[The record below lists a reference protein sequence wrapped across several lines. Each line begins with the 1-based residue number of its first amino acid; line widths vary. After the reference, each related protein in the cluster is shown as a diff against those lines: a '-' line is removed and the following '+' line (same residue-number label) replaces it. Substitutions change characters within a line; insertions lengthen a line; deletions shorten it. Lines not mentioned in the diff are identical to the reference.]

1 MGADAKESDLL
12 ASDLGNFQESPVLD
26 KWSEWE
32 TPRQRR
38 ARTRGLPK
46 DENLLKLARVW
57 LTAQHKAWPQLAEAG
72 QIPANTPEAAGQ
84 LVEQFVQRFSS
95 RGGKPFEHGLPQV
108 PWNSL
113 GTVYLRYSSAH
124 QNPRSLD
131 DQLQI
136 VLSRAEQE
144 RVFIPWEY
152 TFADASVTGTTSRR
166 TGYVMA
172 QRVLEFTG
180 TGAIS
185 TIYLDEIDRASRDGL
200 QILTLGTIV
209 QNHRKR
215 MVGVSSNFDS
225 TTEQSRIMLHSVAMF
240 NDYYITQ
247 HRAKVDR
254 GKRGAARRK
263 TINGK
268 PPVGIKAVPAYDKYG
283 QALRGRAGMHAKT
296 AAVDEQWSWAIVLL
310 AELFVDKRW
319 SANRIAKEFNR
330 RQIGGK
336 TSWYAALITKM
347 LRNRG
352 YVGIFIY
359 GMSRQVRDPLTGTI
373 RHVPQPRSGWIV
385 SRIPE
390 AQIWS
395 WGRWKQIQ
403 ARLKEVSETSPHARN
418 RKRKPKPAGLVYPKT
433 LFSNILHC
441 GYCGRRLTLRR
452 GGGYPCFYCM
462 AGPEGRDNCQLGT
475 SKAASVFEP
484 FLLRFILDSIL
495 TDERMAELVDQA
507 NRHVSAEAAKP
518 PVDVAGLQTS
528 LRDAKAKR
536 DRLIELVADDVSA
549 NLSAVRTRI
558 SSLEKEVR
566 ELTTAVREAERQK
579 EEEVPPLDLEQMKVL
594 LADLRQVLNQHVPAA
609 NEMLKKLLGRVYVTQ
624 KSVPD
629 ARRPVWVAHFD
640 TDMVPALAD
649 HAARRCLPSS
659 YTLMKLTVWE
669 WKMPIK
675 GEIEIGGRMPV
686 YERLAKKAGAMRA
699 EGALIKQIAE
709 EFGVSVNIIRNAI
722 RFNDTGIRP
731 ARAKKQPRKNIYHWI
746 AKETVRLKKQGL
758 TYRQIADRLGV
769 TKRQVGNAYHKMV
782 GRYQKPAIP
791 GYQRIAERAYQLR
804 QEGMTHARIGT
815 ILGYNKVTVKRAL
828 RWFCRQQH
836 KGGTYT
842 DAA

>member
-1 MGADAKESDLL
+1 M
-12 ASDLGNFQESPVLD
+12 
-26 KWSEWE
+26 
-32 TPRQRR
+32 
-38 ARTRGLPK
+38 PK
-46 DENLLKLARVW
+46 DENLLKLARGW
-57 LTAQHKAWPQLAEAG
+57 LTAQHKAWPQLVEAG
-72 QIPANTPEAAGQ
+72 QIPANTSEAARQ
-84 LVEQFVQRFSS
+84 LVEQFVQGFSS
-95 RGGKPFEHGLPQV
+95 REVKPFEHDLPQV
-108 PWNSL
+108 PWDSL

-180 TGAIS
+180 AGAIS

-225 TTEQSRIMLHSVAMF
+225 TSEQASMMLHSLAMF

-268 PPVGIKAVPAYDKYG
+268 PPLGIKAISAYDKYG
-283 QALRGRAGMHAKT
+283 QALRGRGGMHAKT
-296 AAVDEQWSWAIVLL
+296 AAVDEEWSWAIVLL

-319 SANRIAKEFNR
+319 SANRIAKEFNH

-347 LRNRG
+347 LRNRS
-352 YVGIFIY
+352 YIGIFIY
-359 GMSRQVRDPLTGTI
+359 GMTRQVKDPLTGTI
-373 RHVPQPRSGWIV
+373 RHVSQPRSNWIV

-403 ARLKEVSETSPHARN
+403 ARLKEISETSPYARN

-441 GYCGRRLTLRR
+441 GYCGRRLALRR
-452 GGGYPCFYCM
+452 GGEYPCFYCI
-462 AGPEGRDNCQLGT
+462 AGPDGRDNCQLRT

-484 FLLRFILDSIL
+484 FLLQFILDSIL
-495 TDERMAELVDQA
+495 TDERMDELVNQA
-507 NRHVSAEAAKP
+507 NGHVAVEASKP
-518 PVDVAGLQTS
+518 PTDVAGLQKS
-528 LRDAKAKR
+528 LGDAKAKR
-536 DRLIELVADDVSA
+536 DRLIDLVADDVSA
-549 NLSAVRTRI
+549 NLSAVRNRI
-558 SSLEKEVR
+558 TSLEREVR
-566 ELTTAVREAERQK
+566 ELTQAVREAERQN
-579 EEEVPPLDLEQMKVL
+579 EEQVPPLDLEQMNVL
-594 LADLRQVLNQHVPAA
+594 LTDLRQVLNQDVPAA
-609 NEMLKKLLGRVYVTQ
+609 NEMLKKLLGRVYITQ

-675 GEIEIGGRMPV
+675 GEIEIGGRLPV
-686 YERLAKKAGAMRA
+686 YERLAKKAAYMRDCGAT
-699 EGALIKQIAE
+699 IKRIGGE
-709 EFGVSVNIIRNAI
+709 LGVSSDVIRNAL
-722 RFNDTGIRP
+722 RFHDTGVRP
-731 ARAKKQPRKNIYHWI
+731 KHASKQPRKNIYHWI
-746 AKETVRLKKQGL
+746 AKETVRLRKDGL
-758 TYRQIADRLGV
+758 TYRQIAEQLGV
-769 TKRQVGNAYHKMV
+769 TKRQVTNAYYNMV
-782 GRYQKPAIP
+782 GRYEKPAIP
-791 GYQRIAERAYQLR
+791 PYQRIAERAHQLR
-804 QEGMTHARIGT
+804 QEGMTHARIGRL
-815 ILGYNKVTVKRAL
+815 LGYNKVTVKRAL
-828 RWFCRQQH
+828 RWFCQNQIS
-836 KGGTYT
+836 GGRYT